1 MVTRN
6 VPFTVQV
13 QHDQADTAEYGLY
26 VDSVLRASAPVDP
39 AGVQFPFPE
48 GLPAGRYQLVVRA
61 VRASGYDVNDP
72 AEVTHVDSDPV
83 ELVVVPGVP
92 SKPVLVVVIG

>member
-13 QHDQADTAEYGLY
+13 QHDQADTAGYELY
-26 VDSVLRASAPVDP
+26 IDGTLYASAPVDP
-39 AGVQFPFPE
+39 AGVQFTFPS
-48 GLPAGRYQLVVRA
+48 GLTAGRYTLVVRA
-61 VRASGYDVNDP
+61 LRAPGYDTNDP

-92 SKPVLVVVIG
+92 SKPTLIVVIG